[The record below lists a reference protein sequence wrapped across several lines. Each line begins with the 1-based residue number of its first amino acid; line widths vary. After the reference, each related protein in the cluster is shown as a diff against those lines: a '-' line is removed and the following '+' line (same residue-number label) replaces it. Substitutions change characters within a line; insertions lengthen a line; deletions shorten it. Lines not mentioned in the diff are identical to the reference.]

1 MSGSQAICICT
12 CIYQCGCTFLWCI
25 LSPFHTL
32 LPTGLLGCAHCALS
46 IVIYRFLN
54 SAALDTGCFF
64 NIGWT
69 ILIFSHFLF
78 VLQPLGFNWGK
89 VLIALSSQHFLNV
102 NKRALMFGRC
112 MCPFPHDHRAFMESS
127 MQLPTI
133 RCYLLRIL
141 SHSQTTSMY
150 CVSPSTISISGFI

>member
-1 MSGSQAICICT
+1 MWLHISMVYPVS
-12 CIYQCGCTFLWCI
+12 
-25 LSPFHTL
+25 
-32 LPTGLLGCAHCALS
+32 LPHFIAHWFARLCSLRTVYS
-46 IVIYRFLN
+46 DLRFLN
-54 SAALDTGCFF
+54 SAALATGCCF

-69 ILIFSHFLF
+69 ISIFSHFLF

-89 VLIALSSQHFLNV
+89 VLIALSSQHSLNV

-112 MCPFPHDHRAFMESS
+112 TCPFPHDHRAFMESS

-150 CVSPSTISISGFI
+150 CVSPCTISISGFI